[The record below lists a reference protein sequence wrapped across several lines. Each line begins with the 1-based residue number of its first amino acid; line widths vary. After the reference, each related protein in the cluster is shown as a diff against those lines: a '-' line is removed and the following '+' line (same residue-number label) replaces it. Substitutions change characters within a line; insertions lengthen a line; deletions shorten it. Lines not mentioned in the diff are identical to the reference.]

1 MVSNPFTD
9 PDWAERVTQF
19 IADWTEKI
27 RVRTTQPLI
36 YLARAIVFGVIA
48 TIGVIASVTLLLIG
62 IMRLV
67 INVLDNWFAHS
78 TAVWSAYFIVGGL
91 FLLVGM
97 FLMTKRYTKNT
108 DA

>member
-27 RVRTTQPLI
+27 RARTTQPLI

-67 INVLDNWFAHS
+67 IPSSGNVPEDEALHKEHRRL
-78 TAVWSAYFIVGGL
+78 SAGEVVREEI
-91 FLLVGM
+91 
-97 FLMTKRYTKNT
+97 
-108 DA
+108 AP